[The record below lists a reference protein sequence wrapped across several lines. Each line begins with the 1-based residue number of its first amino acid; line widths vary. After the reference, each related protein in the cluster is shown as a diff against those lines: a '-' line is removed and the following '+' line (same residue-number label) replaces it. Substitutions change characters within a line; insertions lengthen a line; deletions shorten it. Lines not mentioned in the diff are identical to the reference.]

1 MAQAVKD
8 IAAIRE
14 RDIKPILGQ
23 VTEVIRR
30 HLPEPS
36 VRILLFGSWATLT
49 SVPTSD
55 VDVGILGESP
65 VAPLIMARIR
75 EGIEDL
81 STLRKVDIV
90 DLRTVDGRLRD
101 RVLQHAVMLGRWSRV
116 RRSTPSIKRSGASR
130 RCWQNLSHHHPRRRH

>member
-14 RDIKPILGQ
+14 RDIKPILCQ

-36 VRILLFGSWATLT
+36 FRILLFGSWATLT

-55 VDVGILGESP
+55 VDVGILGEDP

-75 EGIEDL
+75 EDIETL
-81 STLRKVDIV
+81 PTLRKVDVV

-101 RVLQHAVMLGRWSRV
+101 RVLQQAVMLG
-116 RRSTPSIKRSGASR
+116 
-130 RCWQNLSHHHPRRRH
+130 